1 MWFNDRFMQQFDI
14 NLSYVESIGISTI
27 FERIA
32 MKRSAISSTK
42 QQWRFTLPDRPWT
55 LAVTGSELPSE
66 VALLVSSGKANSKAE
81 LVRETGLAR
90 STVSSCVDGLLRRG
104 VLTTSGVIAVDRGRP
119 AERLVID
126 DRLGLIAVADVGA
139 RHTMLGIADMNM
151 RLLAHEWY
159 VISIADYTPEDF
171 LAWVSEQL
179 WRMASAVN
187 ADLPLRHAVL
197 SLPARID
204 IREDTPIRPPIMPG
218 WDAFDAVRHM
228 QDALGCPVGVENDTN
243 IRALGDAAILPE
255 DERPII
261 EVKIGTGIGGGIIV
275 KDGRIFHGFDGSA
288 GEIGHTSYDPRNR
301 KRCAC
306 GQTGC
311 LETQAS
317 VPAML
322 RRMQALSPT
331 ADEPDSVEQLIERLR
346 DGNLGAEQAV
356 REAGEA
362 IGIMV
367 ATLCNVLNPR
377 HVIVGG
383 AHRGGERRAAH
394 RHPHHRIQDRTP
406 ADHAQP
412 EHRSQSARTL
422 RRSGRRHRAR
432 HTGDPVAGTPVQR
445 VRHQWKTQATR
456 RANLRRIG
464 IHGSLTAV

>member
-1 MWFNDRFMQQFDI
+1 
-14 NLSYVESIGISTI
+14 
-27 FERIA
+27 
-32 MKRSAISSTK
+32 
-42 QQWRFTLPDRPWT
+42 
-55 LAVTGSELPSE
+55 
-66 VALLVSSGKANSKAE
+66 
-81 LVRETGLAR
+81 
-90 STVSSCVDGLLRRG
+90 
-104 VLTTSGVIAVDRGRP
+104 
-119 AERLVID
+119 
-126 DRLGLIAVADVGA
+126 
-139 RHTMLGIADMNM
+139 
-151 RLLAHEWY
+151 
-159 VISIADYTPEDF
+159 
-171 LAWVSEQL
+171 
-179 WRMASAVN
+179 MASAVN

-204 IREDTPIRPPIMPG
+204 IREDAPIRPPIMPG

-331 ADEPDSVEQLIERLR
+331 ADESDSVERLIERLR

-383 AHRGGERRAAH
+383 LIVEASDE
-394 RHPHHRIQDRTP
+394 
-406 ADHAQP
+406 
-412 EHRSQSARTL
+412 L
-422 RRSGRRHRAR
+422 
-432 HTGDPVAGTPVQR
+432 
-445 VRHQWKTQATR
+445 
-456 RANLRRIG
+456 
-464 IHGSLTAV
+464 LTAIRTTVYRTARPLTTRNLSIGRSPLGRFAGLAGGIVLATQETLSPERLYNA

>member
-151 RLLAHEWY
+151 RLLAHEWH

-179 WRMASAVN
+179 WHMASAVN
-187 ADLPLRHAVL
+187 ADLPLRHVVL

-204 IREDTPIRPPIMPG
+204 IREDAPIRPPIMPG

-383 AHRGGERRAAH
+383 LIVEASDE
-394 RHPHHRIQDRTP
+394 
-406 ADHAQP
+406 
-412 EHRSQSARTL
+412 L
-422 RRSGRRHRAR
+422 
-432 HTGDPVAGTPVQR
+432 
-445 VRHQWKTQATR
+445 
-456 RANLRRIG
+456 
-464 IHGSLTAV
+464 LTAIRTTVYRTARPLTTRNLSIGRSPLGRFAGLAGGIVLATQETLSPERLYNA

>member
-151 RLLAHEWY
+151 RLLAHEWH

-204 IREDTPIRPPIMPG
+204 IREDAPIRPPIMPG

-243 IRALGDAAILPE
+243 IRALGDAAMLPE

-261 EVKIGTGIGGGIIV
+261 EVKIGTGIGGGVIV

-383 AHRGGERRAAH
+383 LIVEASDE
-394 RHPHHRIQDRTP
+394 
-406 ADHAQP
+406 
-412 EHRSQSARTL
+412 L
-422 RRSGRRHRAR
+422 
-432 HTGDPVAGTPVQR
+432 
-445 VRHQWKTQATR
+445 
-456 RANLRRIG
+456 
-464 IHGSLTAV
+464 LTAIRTTVYRTARPLTTRNLNIGRSPLGRFAGLAGGIVLATQETLSPERLYNA

>member
-151 RLLAHEWY
+151 RLLAHEWH

-187 ADLPLRHAVL
+187 PALPLRHAVL

-204 IREDTPIRPPIMPG
+204 IREDAPIRPPIMPG

-243 IRALGDAAILPE
+243 IRALGDAAMLPE

-383 AHRGGERRAAH
+383 LIVEASDE
-394 RHPHHRIQDRTP
+394 
-406 ADHAQP
+406 
-412 EHRSQSARTL
+412 L
-422 RRSGRRHRAR
+422 
-432 HTGDPVAGTPVQR
+432 
-445 VRHQWKTQATR
+445 
-456 RANLRRIG
+456 
-464 IHGSLTAV
+464 LTAIRTTVYRTARPLTTRNLSIGRSSLGRFAGLAGGIVLATQETLSPERLYNA

>member
-151 RLLAHEWY
+151 RLLAHEWH

-204 IREDTPIRPPIMPG
+204 IREDAPIRPPIMPG

-243 IRALGDAAILPE
+243 IRALGDAAMLPE
-255 DERPII
+255 DEWPII

-383 AHRGGERRAAH
+383 LIVEASDE
-394 RHPHHRIQDRTP
+394 
-406 ADHAQP
+406 
-412 EHRSQSARTL
+412 L
-422 RRSGRRHRAR
+422 
-432 HTGDPVAGTPVQR
+432 
-445 VRHQWKTQATR
+445 
-456 RANLRRIG
+456 
-464 IHGSLTAV
+464 LTAIRTTVYRTARPLTTRNLSIGRSPLGRFAGLAGGIVLATQETLSPERLYNA

>member
-126 DRLGLIAVADVGA
+126 DRLGLIAVAD

-151 RLLAHEWY
+151 RLLAHEWH

-204 IREDTPIRPPIMPG
+204 IREDAPIRPPIMPG

-383 AHRGGERRAAH
+383 LIVEASDE
-394 RHPHHRIQDRTP
+394 
-406 ADHAQP
+406 
-412 EHRSQSARTL
+412 L
-422 RRSGRRHRAR
+422 
-432 HTGDPVAGTPVQR
+432 
-445 VRHQWKTQATR
+445 
-456 RANLRRIG
+456 
-464 IHGSLTAV
+464 LTAIRTTVYRTARPLTTRNLSIGRSPLGRFAGLAGGIVLATQETLSPERLYNA

>member
-151 RLLAHEWY
+151 RLLAHEWH

-179 WRMASAVN
+179 WHMASAVN

-204 IREDTPIRPPIMPG
+204 IREDAPIRPPIMPG

-255 DERPII
+255 GERPII

-356 REAGEA
+356 CEAGEA

-383 AHRGGERRAAH
+383 LIVEASDE
-394 RHPHHRIQDRTP
+394 
-406 ADHAQP
+406 
-412 EHRSQSARTL
+412 L
-422 RRSGRRHRAR
+422 
-432 HTGDPVAGTPVQR
+432 
-445 VRHQWKTQATR
+445 
-456 RANLRRIG
+456 
-464 IHGSLTAV
+464 LTAIRTTVYRTARPLTTRNLSIGRSPLGRFAGLAGGIVLATQETLSPERLYNA

>member
-42 QQWRFTLPDRPWT
+42 QQWRFALPDRPWT

-90 STVSSCVDGLLRRG
+90 STVSSCVDGLLHRG

-151 RLLAHEWY
+151 RLLAHEWH

-204 IREDTPIRPPIMPG
+204 IREDAPIRPPIMPG

-228 QDALGCPVGVENDTN
+228 QDALGCPKT
-243 IRALGDAAILPE
+243 
-255 DERPII
+255 
-261 EVKIGTGIGGGIIV
+261 
-275 KDGRIFHGFDGSA
+275 
-288 GEIGHTSYDPRNR
+288 
-301 KRCAC
+301 
-306 GQTGC
+306 
-311 LETQAS
+311 
-317 VPAML
+317 
-322 RRMQALSPT
+322 
-331 ADEPDSVEQLIERLR
+331 
-346 DGNLGAEQAV
+346 
-356 REAGEA
+356 
-362 IGIMV
+362 
-367 ATLCNVLNPR
+367 
-377 HVIVGG
+377 
-383 AHRGGERRAAH
+383 
-394 RHPHHRIQDRTP
+394 
-406 ADHAQP
+406 
-412 EHRSQSARTL
+412 
-422 RRSGRRHRAR
+422 SGRSS
-432 HTGDPVAGTPVQR
+432 
-445 VRHQWKTQATR
+445 K
-456 RANLRRIG
+456 
-464 IHGSLTAV
+464 

>member
-151 RLLAHEWY
+151 RLLAHEWH

-171 LAWVSEQL
+171 LSWVSEQL

-187 ADLPLRHAVL
+187 AALPLRHAVL

-204 IREDTPIRPPIMPG
+204 IREDAPIRPPIMPG

-243 IRALGDAAILPE
+243 IRALGDAAMLPE

-383 AHRGGERRAAH
+383 LIVEASDE
-394 RHPHHRIQDRTP
+394 
-406 ADHAQP
+406 
-412 EHRSQSARTL
+412 L
-422 RRSGRRHRAR
+422 
-432 HTGDPVAGTPVQR
+432 
-445 VRHQWKTQATR
+445 
-456 RANLRRIG
+456 
-464 IHGSLTAV
+464 LTAIRTTVYRTARPLTTRNLSIGRSPLGRFAGLAGGIVLATQETLSPERLYNA

>member
-151 RLLAHEWY
+151 RLLAHEWH

-204 IREDTPIRPPIMPG
+204 IREDAPIRPPIMPG

-346 DGNLGAEQAV
+346 DGNLGAE
-356 REAGEA
+356 
-362 IGIMV
+362 
-367 ATLCNVLNPR
+367 
-377 HVIVGG
+377 
-383 AHRGGERRAAH
+383 
-394 RHPHHRIQDRTP
+394 
-406 ADHAQP
+406 
-412 EHRSQSARTL
+412 
-422 RRSGRRHRAR
+422 
-432 HTGDPVAGTPVQR
+432 
-445 VRHQWKTQATR
+445 
-456 RANLRRIG
+456 
-464 IHGSLTAV
+464 

>member
-151 RLLAHEWY
+151 RLLAHEWH

-187 ADLPLRHAVL
+187 DDLPLRHAVL

-204 IREDTPIRPPIMPG
+204 IREDAPIRPPIMPG

-383 AHRGGERRAAH
+383 LIVEASDE
-394 RHPHHRIQDRTP
+394 
-406 ADHAQP
+406 
-412 EHRSQSARTL
+412 L
-422 RRSGRRHRAR
+422 
-432 HTGDPVAGTPVQR
+432 
-445 VRHQWKTQATR
+445 
-456 RANLRRIG
+456 
-464 IHGSLTAV
+464 LTAIRTTVYRTARPLTTRNLSIGRSPLGRFAGLAGGIVLATQETLSPERLYNA

>member
-14 NLSYVESIGISTI
+14 NLSYVESIGTSTI

-32 MKRSAISSTK
+32 MKRSAISSMK
-42 QQWRFTLPDRPWT
+42 QRWRFTLPDRPWT

-151 RLLAHEWY
+151 RLLAHEWH

-171 LAWVSEQL
+171 LAWVSERL

-204 IREDTPIRPPIMPG
+204 IREDAPIRPPIMPG

-346 DGNLGAEQAV
+346 GGNLGAEQAV

-383 AHRGGERRAAH
+383 LIVEASDE
-394 RHPHHRIQDRTP
+394 
-406 ADHAQP
+406 
-412 EHRSQSARTL
+412 L
-422 RRSGRRHRAR
+422 
-432 HTGDPVAGTPVQR
+432 
-445 VRHQWKTQATR
+445 
-456 RANLRRIG
+456 
-464 IHGSLTAV
+464 LTAIRTTVYRTARPLTTRNLSIGRSPLGRFAGLAGGIVLATQETLSPERLYNA

>member
-151 RLLAHEWY
+151 RLLAHEWH

-204 IREDTPIRPPIMPG
+204 IREDAPIRPPIMPG

-288 GEIGHTSYDPRNR
+288 GEIGHMSYDPRNR

-383 AHRGGERRAAH
+383 LIVEASDE
-394 RHPHHRIQDRTP
+394 
-406 ADHAQP
+406 
-412 EHRSQSARTL
+412 L
-422 RRSGRRHRAR
+422 
-432 HTGDPVAGTPVQR
+432 
-445 VRHQWKTQATR
+445 
-456 RANLRRIG
+456 
-464 IHGSLTAV
+464 LTAIRTTVYRTARPLTTRNLSIGRSPLGRFAGLAGGIVLATQETLSPERLYNA

>member
-151 RLLAHEWY
+151 RLLAHEWH

-204 IREDTPIRPPIMPG
+204 IREDAPIRPPIMPG

-243 IRALGDAAILPE
+243 IRALGDAAMLPE

-331 ADEPDSVEQLIERLR
+331 ADEPDSVEQLIERPR

-383 AHRGGERRAAH
+383 LIVEASDE
-394 RHPHHRIQDRTP
+394 
-406 ADHAQP
+406 
-412 EHRSQSARTL
+412 L
-422 RRSGRRHRAR
+422 
-432 HTGDPVAGTPVQR
+432 
-445 VRHQWKTQATR
+445 
-456 RANLRRIG
+456 
-464 IHGSLTAV
+464 LTAIRTTVYRTARPLTTRNLSIGRSPLGRFAGLAGGIVLATQETLSPERLYNA

>member
-151 RLLAHEWY
+151 RLLAHEWH

-204 IREDTPIRPPIMPG
+204 IREDAPIRPPIMPG

-243 IRALGDAAILPE
+243 IRALGDAAMLPE

-322 RRMQALSPT
+322 RRMQVLSPT

-383 AHRGGERRAAH
+383 LIVEASDE
-394 RHPHHRIQDRTP
+394 
-406 ADHAQP
+406 
-412 EHRSQSARTL
+412 L
-422 RRSGRRHRAR
+422 
-432 HTGDPVAGTPVQR
+432 
-445 VRHQWKTQATR
+445 
-456 RANLRRIG
+456 
-464 IHGSLTAV
+464 LTAIRTTVYRTARPLTTRNLSIGRSPLGRFAGLAGGIVLATQETLSPERLYNA

>member
-151 RLLAHEWY
+151 RLLAHEWH

-179 WRMASAVN
+179 WHMASAVN

-204 IREDTPIRPPIMPG
+204 IREDAPIRPPIMPG

-383 AHRGGERRAAH
+383 LIVEASDE
-394 RHPHHRIQDRTP
+394 
-406 ADHAQP
+406 
-412 EHRSQSARTL
+412 L
-422 RRSGRRHRAR
+422 
-432 HTGDPVAGTPVQR
+432 
-445 VRHQWKTQATR
+445 
-456 RANLRRIG
+456 
-464 IHGSLTAV
+464 LTAIRTTVYRTARPLTTRNLSIGRSPLGRFAGLAGGIVLAAQETLSPERLYNA

>member
-27 FERIA
+27 FERIV

-151 RLLAHEWY
+151 RLLAHEWH

-179 WRMASAVN
+179 WHMASAVN

-204 IREDTPIRPPIMPG
+204 IREDAPIRPPIMPG

-261 EVKIGTGIGGGIIV
+261 EVKIGTSIGGGIIV

-383 AHRGGERRAAH
+383 LIVEASDE
-394 RHPHHRIQDRTP
+394 
-406 ADHAQP
+406 
-412 EHRSQSARTL
+412 L
-422 RRSGRRHRAR
+422 
-432 HTGDPVAGTPVQR
+432 
-445 VRHQWKTQATR
+445 
-456 RANLRRIG
+456 
-464 IHGSLTAV
+464 LTAIRTTVYRTARPLTTRNLSIGRSPLGRFAGLAGGIVLATQETLSPERLYNA

>member
-1 MWFNDRFMQQFDI
+1 
-14 NLSYVESIGISTI
+14 
-27 FERIA
+27 

-151 RLLAHEWY
+151 RLLAHEWH

-187 ADLPLRHAVL
+187 ADLPLPATPMRPWGGGAGGCPPPLPLRHAVL

-204 IREDTPIRPPIMPG
+204 IREDAPIRPPIMPG

-243 IRALGDAAILPE
+243 IRALGDAAMLPE

-383 AHRGGERRAAH
+383 LIVEASDE
-394 RHPHHRIQDRTP
+394 
-406 ADHAQP
+406 
-412 EHRSQSARTL
+412 L
-422 RRSGRRHRAR
+422 
-432 HTGDPVAGTPVQR
+432 
-445 VRHQWKTQATR
+445 
-456 RANLRRIG
+456 
-464 IHGSLTAV
+464 LTAIRTTVYRTARPLTTRNLSIGRSPLGRFAGLAGGIVLATQETLSPERLYNA

>member
-27 FERIA
+27 FERIV

-151 RLLAHEWY
+151 RLLAHEWH

-179 WRMASAVN
+179 WHMASAVN

-204 IREDTPIRPPIMPG
+204 IREDAPIRPPIMPG

-383 AHRGGERRAAH
+383 LIVEASDE
-394 RHPHHRIQDRTP
+394 
-406 ADHAQP
+406 
-412 EHRSQSARTL
+412 L
-422 RRSGRRHRAR
+422 
-432 HTGDPVAGTPVQR
+432 
-445 VRHQWKTQATR
+445 
-456 RANLRRIG
+456 
-464 IHGSLTAV
+464 LTAIRTTVYRTARPLTTRNLSIGRSPLGRFSGLAGGIVLATQETLSPERLYNA

>member
-1 MWFNDRFMQQFDI
+1 
-14 NLSYVESIGISTI
+14 
-27 FERIA
+27 

-126 DRLGLIAVADVGA
+126 DRLGLIVVADVGA

-151 RLLAHEWY
+151 RLLAHEWH

-179 WRMASAVN
+179 WHMASAVN

-204 IREDTPIRPPIMPG
+204 IREDAPIRPPIMPG

-346 DGNLGAEQAV
+346 DGNLGAEQSV

-383 AHRGGERRAAH
+383 LIVEASDE
-394 RHPHHRIQDRTP
+394 
-406 ADHAQP
+406 
-412 EHRSQSARTL
+412 L
-422 RRSGRRHRAR
+422 
-432 HTGDPVAGTPVQR
+432 
-445 VRHQWKTQATR
+445 
-456 RANLRRIG
+456 
-464 IHGSLTAV
+464 LTAIRTTVYRTARPLTTRNLSIGRSPLGRFAGLAGGIVLATQETLSPERLYNA

>member
-151 RLLAHEWY
+151 RLLAHEWH
-159 VISIADYTPEDF
+159 VISITDYTPEDF

-204 IREDTPIRPPIMPG
+204 IREDAPIRPPIMPG

-383 AHRGGERRAAH
+383 LIVEASDE
-394 RHPHHRIQDRTP
+394 
-406 ADHAQP
+406 
-412 EHRSQSARTL
+412 L
-422 RRSGRRHRAR
+422 
-432 HTGDPVAGTPVQR
+432 
-445 VRHQWKTQATR
+445 
-456 RANLRRIG
+456 
-464 IHGSLTAV
+464 LTAIRTTVYRTARPLTTRNLNIGRSPLGRFAGLAGGIVLATQETLSPERLYNA

>member
-1 MWFNDRFMQQFDI
+1 
-14 NLSYVESIGISTI
+14 
-27 FERIA
+27 

-151 RLLAHEWY
+151 RLLAHEWH

-187 ADLPLRHAVL
+187 DDLPLRHAVL

-204 IREDTPIRPPIMPG
+204 IREDAPIRPPIMPG

-383 AHRGGERRAAH
+383 LIVEASDE
-394 RHPHHRIQDRTP
+394 
-406 ADHAQP
+406 
-412 EHRSQSARTL
+412 L
-422 RRSGRRHRAR
+422 
-432 HTGDPVAGTPVQR
+432 
-445 VRHQWKTQATR
+445 
-456 RANLRRIG
+456 
-464 IHGSLTAV
+464 LTAIRTTVYRTARPLTTRNLSIGRSPLGRFAGLAGGIVLATQETLSPERLYNA

>member
-151 RLLAHEWY
+151 RLLAHEWH

-179 WRMASAVN
+179 WHMASAVN

-204 IREDTPIRPPIMPG
+204 IREDAPIRPPIMPG

-322 RRMQALSPT
+322 RCMQALSPT

-383 AHRGGERRAAH
+383 LIVEASDELITAIRTTVYRTARPLTTRNLSIGRSPLGRFAGLAGGIVLATQEALSPERLYNA
-394 RHPHHRIQDRTP
+394 
-406 ADHAQP
+406 
-412 EHRSQSARTL
+412 
-422 RRSGRRHRAR
+422 
-432 HTGDPVAGTPVQR
+432 
-445 VRHQWKTQATR
+445 
-456 RANLRRIG
+456 
-464 IHGSLTAV
+464 

>member
-14 NLSYVESIGISTI
+14 NLLYVESIGISTI
-27 FERIA
+27 FERIV

-151 RLLAHEWY
+151 RLLAHEWH

-204 IREDTPIRPPIMPG
+204 IREDAPIRPPIMPG

-383 AHRGGERRAAH
+383 LIVEASDE
-394 RHPHHRIQDRTP
+394 
-406 ADHAQP
+406 
-412 EHRSQSARTL
+412 L
-422 RRSGRRHRAR
+422 
-432 HTGDPVAGTPVQR
+432 
-445 VRHQWKTQATR
+445 
-456 RANLRRIG
+456 
-464 IHGSLTAV
+464 LTAIRTTVYRTARPLTTRNLSIGRSPLGRFAGLAGGIVLATQETLSPERLYNA

>member
-151 RLLAHEWY
+151 RLLAHEWH

-179 WRMASAVN
+179 WHMASAVN

-204 IREDTPIRPPIMPG
+204 IREDAPIRPPIMPG

-228 QDALGCPVGVENDTN
+228 QGALGCPVGAENDTN

-383 AHRGGERRAAH
+383 LIVEASDE
-394 RHPHHRIQDRTP
+394 
-406 ADHAQP
+406 
-412 EHRSQSARTL
+412 L
-422 RRSGRRHRAR
+422 
-432 HTGDPVAGTPVQR
+432 
-445 VRHQWKTQATR
+445 
-456 RANLRRIG
+456 
-464 IHGSLTAV
+464 LTAIRTTVYRTARPLTTRNLSIGRSPLGRFAGLAGGIVLATQETLSPERLYNA

>member
-42 QQWRFTLPDRPWT
+42 QRWRFTLPDRPWT

-151 RLLAHEWY
+151 RLLAHEWH

-204 IREDTPIRPPIMPG
+204 IREDAPIRPPIMPG

-243 IRALGDAAILPE
+243 IRALGDAAMLPE

-275 KDGRIFHGFDGSA
+275 KGGRIFHGFDGSA

-322 RRMQALSPT
+322 GRMQALSPT

-383 AHRGGERRAAH
+383 LIVEASDE
-394 RHPHHRIQDRTP
+394 
-406 ADHAQP
+406 
-412 EHRSQSARTL
+412 L
-422 RRSGRRHRAR
+422 
-432 HTGDPVAGTPVQR
+432 
-445 VRHQWKTQATR
+445 
-456 RANLRRIG
+456 
-464 IHGSLTAV
+464 LTAIRTTVYRTARPLTTRNLSIGRSPLGRFAGLAGGIVLATQETLSPERLYNA

>member
-1 MWFNDRFMQQFDI
+1 
-14 NLSYVESIGISTI
+14 
-27 FERIA
+27 

-42 QQWRFTLPDRPWT
+42 QQWRFILPDRPWT

-151 RLLAHEWY
+151 RLLAHEWH

-187 ADLPLRHAVL
+187 DDLPLRHAVL

-204 IREDTPIRPPIMPG
+204 IREDAPIRPPIMPG

-383 AHRGGERRAAH
+383 LIVEASDE
-394 RHPHHRIQDRTP
+394 
-406 ADHAQP
+406 
-412 EHRSQSARTL
+412 L
-422 RRSGRRHRAR
+422 
-432 HTGDPVAGTPVQR
+432 
-445 VRHQWKTQATR
+445 
-456 RANLRRIG
+456 
-464 IHGSLTAV
+464 LTAIRTTVYRTARPLTTRNLSIGRSPLGRFAGLAGGIVLATQETLSPERLYNA

>member
-42 QQWRFTLPDRPWT
+42 QQWRFALPDRPWT

-151 RLLAHEWY
+151 RLLAHEWH

-204 IREDTPIRPPIMPG
+204 IREDAPIRPPIMPG

-243 IRALGDAAILPE
+243 IRALGDAAMLPE

-322 RRMQALSPT
+322 GHMQALSPT

-383 AHRGGERRAAH
+383 LIVEASDE
-394 RHPHHRIQDRTP
+394 
-406 ADHAQP
+406 
-412 EHRSQSARTL
+412 L
-422 RRSGRRHRAR
+422 
-432 HTGDPVAGTPVQR
+432 
-445 VRHQWKTQATR
+445 
-456 RANLRRIG
+456 
-464 IHGSLTAV
+464 LTAIRTTVYRTARPLTTRNLSIGRSPLGRFAGLAGGIVLATQETLSPERLYNA

>member
-151 RLLAHEWY
+151 RLLAHEWH

-204 IREDTPIRPPIMPG
+204 IREDAPIRPPIMPG

-306 GQTGC
+306 GQAGC

-383 AHRGGERRAAH
+383 LIVEASDE
-394 RHPHHRIQDRTP
+394 
-406 ADHAQP
+406 
-412 EHRSQSARTL
+412 L
-422 RRSGRRHRAR
+422 
-432 HTGDPVAGTPVQR
+432 
-445 VRHQWKTQATR
+445 
-456 RANLRRIG
+456 
-464 IHGSLTAV
+464 LTAIRTTVYRTARPLTTRNLSIGRSPLGCFAGLAGGIVLATQETLSPERLYNA

>member
-151 RLLAHEWY
+151 RLLAHEWH

-187 ADLPLRHAVL
+187 ADLPLLHAVL

-204 IREDTPIRPPIMPG
+204 IREDAPIRPPIMPG

-243 IRALGDAAILPE
+243 IRALGDAAMLPE

-383 AHRGGERRAAH
+383 LIVEASDE
-394 RHPHHRIQDRTP
+394 
-406 ADHAQP
+406 
-412 EHRSQSARTL
+412 L
-422 RRSGRRHRAR
+422 
-432 HTGDPVAGTPVQR
+432 
-445 VRHQWKTQATR
+445 
-456 RANLRRIG
+456 
-464 IHGSLTAV
+464 LTAIRTTVYRTARPLTTRNLSIGRSPLGRFAGLAGGIVLATQETLSPERLYNA

>member
-151 RLLAHEWY
+151 RLLAHEWH

-187 ADLPLRHAVL
+187 ADLPLRHAVS

-204 IREDTPIRPPIMPG
+204 IREDAPIRPPIMPG

-331 ADEPDSVEQLIERLR
+331 ADEPDSVEQLIERLC

-383 AHRGGERRAAH
+383 LIVEASDE
-394 RHPHHRIQDRTP
+394 
-406 ADHAQP
+406 
-412 EHRSQSARTL
+412 L
-422 RRSGRRHRAR
+422 
-432 HTGDPVAGTPVQR
+432 
-445 VRHQWKTQATR
+445 
-456 RANLRRIG
+456 
-464 IHGSLTAV
+464 LTAIRTTVYRTARPLTTRNLSIGRSPLGRFAGLAGGIVLATQETLSPERLYNA

>member
-151 RLLAHEWY
+151 RLLAHEWH

-204 IREDTPIRPPIMPG
+204 IREDAPIRPPIMPG

-356 REAGEA
+356 RETGEA

-383 AHRGGERRAAH
+383 AHRGGERRATH

>member
-151 RLLAHEWY
+151 RLLAHEWH

-204 IREDTPIRPPIMPG
+204 IREDAPIRPPIMPG

-356 REAGEA
+356 RETGEA

-383 AHRGGERRAAH
+383 LIVEASDE
-394 RHPHHRIQDRTP
+394 
-406 ADHAQP
+406 
-412 EHRSQSARTL
+412 L
-422 RRSGRRHRAR
+422 
-432 HTGDPVAGTPVQR
+432 
-445 VRHQWKTQATR
+445 
-456 RANLRRIG
+456 
-464 IHGSLTAV
+464 LTAIRTTVYRTARPLTTCNLSIGRSPLGRFAGLAGGIVLATQETLSPERLYNA

>member
-66 VALLVSSGKANSKAE
+66 VALLVSSGKANSKAK

-151 RLLAHEWY
+151 RLLAHEWH

-383 AHRGGERRAAH
+383 LIVEASDE
-394 RHPHHRIQDRTP
+394 
-406 ADHAQP
+406 
-412 EHRSQSARTL
+412 L
-422 RRSGRRHRAR
+422 
-432 HTGDPVAGTPVQR
+432 
-445 VRHQWKTQATR
+445 
-456 RANLRRIG
+456 
-464 IHGSLTAV
+464 LTAIRTTVYRTARPLTTRNLSIGRSPLGRFAGLAGGIVLATQETLSPERLYNA

>member
-151 RLLAHEWY
+151 RLLAHEWH

-204 IREDTPIRPPIMPG
+204 IREDAPIRPPIMPG

-362 IGIMV
+362 IDE
-367 ATLCNVLNPR
+367 L
-377 HVIVGG
+377 
-383 AHRGGERRAAH
+383 
-394 RHPHHRIQDRTP
+394 
-406 ADHAQP
+406 
-412 EHRSQSARTL
+412 
-422 RRSGRRHRAR
+422 
-432 HTGDPVAGTPVQR
+432 
-445 VRHQWKTQATR
+445 
-456 RANLRRIG
+456 
-464 IHGSLTAV
+464 LTAIRTTVYRTARPLTTRNLSIGRSPLGRFAGLAGGIVLATQETLSPERLYNA

>member
-27 FERIA
+27 FERIV

-151 RLLAHEWY
+151 RLLAHEWH

-179 WRMASAVN
+179 WHIASAVN

-204 IREDTPIRPPIMPG
+204 IREDAPIRPPIMPG

-383 AHRGGERRAAH
+383 LIVEASDE
-394 RHPHHRIQDRTP
+394 
-406 ADHAQP
+406 
-412 EHRSQSARTL
+412 L
-422 RRSGRRHRAR
+422 
-432 HTGDPVAGTPVQR
+432 
-445 VRHQWKTQATR
+445 
-456 RANLRRIG
+456 
-464 IHGSLTAV
+464 LTAIRTTVYRTARPLTTRNLSIGRSPLGRFAGLAGGIVLATQETLSPERLYNA

>member
-151 RLLAHEWY
+151 RLLAHEWH

-204 IREDTPIRPPIMPG
+204 IREDAPIRPPIMPG

-243 IRALGDAAILPE
+243 IRALGDAAMLPE

-383 AHRGGERRAAH
+383 LIVEASDE
-394 RHPHHRIQDRTP
+394 
-406 ADHAQP
+406 
-412 EHRSQSARTL
+412 L
-422 RRSGRRHRAR
+422 
-432 HTGDPVAGTPVQR
+432 
-445 VRHQWKTQATR
+445 
-456 RANLRRIG
+456 
-464 IHGSLTAV
+464 LTAIRTTVYRTARPLTTRNLSIGRSSLGRFAGLAGGIVLATQETLSPERLYNA